1 MRAVKTKLAGKS
13 FPRLQNRQCAENIR
27 KQVSPNSS
35 DVVLFIGASS
45 IPLIFEFLSK
55 PKKLIVIEENINI
68 LSELQ
73 RNMIENQRKD
83 KIEIIN
89 SKFDSMALPFF
100 NICIINTPFSVV
112 TPILFKLILHKEP
125 FKVAYAFCL
134 KDLASTISAQP
145 GDEKFSRVSL
155 NMQLFCKTSTGSKIS
170 GKNFQPSIKADV
182 TLLKVEKRKSS
193 EKLIQKLNFD
203 EWDGLT
209 RICFNRKN
217 KTLFSLFKK
226 KTIREMLLENYKTYC
241 KLNEIDFDENLDMK
255 QTLEEILTNS
265 NLLSA
270 RTKEL
275 HIEDYL
281 KLLLEFNKKGI
292 HFG

>member
-1 MRAVKTKLAGKS
+1 MFASIG
-13 FPRLQNRQCAENIR
+13 
-27 KQVSPNSS
+27 PNSS
-35 DVVLFIGASS
+35 DVVLILGASS

-55 PKKLIVIEENINI
+55 PKKLIVVEENINL

-73 RNMIENQRKD
+73 RNIIENRRKE

-89 SKFDSMALPFF
+89 AKFDTFVMPFF
-100 NICIINTPFSVV
+100 TICIINTSFTNV
-112 TPILFKLILHKEP
+112 TSLLFKLILHKEP
-125 FKVAYAFCL
+125 FRHAYAFCL
-134 KDLASTISAQP
+134 KDLAQSISAQP

-155 NMQLFCKTSTGSKIS
+155 NMQLFCKTSAGTKIS
-170 GKNFQPSIKADV
+170 GRNFTPPIKSDV
-182 TLLKVEKRKSS
+182 TLLRIEKRKSS
-193 EKLIQKLNFD
+193 NKLAEKLNFN

-217 KTLFSLFKK
+217 KTLFSIFKK
-226 KTIREMLLENYKTYC
+226 KTVRNMLLDNYKAYC
-241 KLNEIDFDENLDMK
+241 ELNDCEFDENIDMK
-255 QTLEEILTNS
+255 VLLEEILTNS
-265 NLLSA
+265 ELLEA

-292 HFG
+292 HFC